1 MGLVNAGNLGVSM
14 FDCIFYHEV
23 QLWED
28 GDVLIPAGCN
38 CQGYGF
44 LEWREEGPVW
54 VYTV

>member
-1 MGLVNAGNLGVSM
+1 M
-14 FDCIFYHEV
+14 FDCVFYHEV

-38 CQGYGF
+38 CEGYGF
-44 LEWREEGPVW
+44 FEWREEGPVW